1 MFDWDLVFTGFG
13 GRDEVKNRLD
23 LDLVLDEEDRLD
35 IFCFFFRGL
44 YILEEFKLDE
54 NFCRFNF
61 GL

>member
-35 IFCFFFRGL
+35 IFCFF
-44 YILEEFKLDE
+44 LEV
-54 NFCRFNF
+54 CIY
-61 GL
+61 